1 MNFFLNNKKI
11 SWFLFQLLII
21 KNLDQKVHFQKF
33 FVTMKIIFEN
43 QLLRAQIILNKTR
56 IQMFKIV
63 NKNQQNLI
71 KKKVLAFQT

>member
-1 MNFFLNNKKI
+1 M
-11 SWFLFQLLII
+11 
-21 KNLDQKVHFQKF
+21 HFQKF

-43 QLLRAQIILNKTR
+43 QLLRAPIILNKTR

-71 KKKVLAFQT
+71 KKKVSAFQT

>member
-1 MNFFLNNKKI
+1 MNFFPNNKKI
-11 SWFLFQLLII
+11 NKFLFKLII

-63 NKNQQNLI
+63 NKNQQNLM
-71 KKKVLAFQT
+71 KKKVSAFQT